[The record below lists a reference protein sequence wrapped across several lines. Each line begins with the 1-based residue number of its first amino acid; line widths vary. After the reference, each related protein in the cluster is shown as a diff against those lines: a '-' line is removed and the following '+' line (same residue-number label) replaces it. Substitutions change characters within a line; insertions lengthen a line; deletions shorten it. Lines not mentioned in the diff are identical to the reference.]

1 MICASIIRLLTGV
14 QARWTGKQMPELHR
28 QSVFFANHTSN
39 LDGPTIWASLPK
51 RVRERTRPI
60 AAQDYW
66 TRGPIR
72 RFLANNVFRCVLIER
87 NKVSKSSNPLVAMES
102 ALAAGDS
109 LIIFPEG
116 GRKGTE
122 DGTLGEFKPGLWHLA
137 RKHPDVA
144 FVPVYLENLSRIL
157 PKGDFL
163 WIPIMAS
170 ATFGE
175 AIPFD
180 PDKTRYMTSAKTAIE
195 RMRDRNLTPPAE
207 TQHA

>member
-1 MICASIIRLLTGV
+1 MICAMLIRALTGV
-14 QARWTGKQMPELHR
+14 RARWAGEQMPDLRR

-51 RVRERTRPI
+51 HVRDRTRPI

-66 TRGPIR
+66 TRGPVR

-87 NKVSKSSNPLVAMES
+87 NKVSKSCNPLVAMEA

-116 GRKGTE
+116 GRKGSE
-122 DGTLGEFKPGLWHLA
+122 DGELGEFKPGLWHLA
-137 RKHPDVA
+137 KKHPGVA
-144 FVPVYLENLSRIL
+144 FVPVYLENLNRIL

-163 WIPIMAS
+163 WIPLMAS

-175 AIPFD
+175 PIAFD
-180 PDKTRYMTSAKTAIE
+180 PDKTRYMNTAKAAIE
-195 RMRDRNLTPPAE
+195 RMRDRNLDPARE
-207 TQHA
+207 QQHA

>member
-14 QARWTGKQMPELHR
+14 QARWAGENPPELDR

-51 RVRERTRPI
+51 RVRDRTRPI

-66 TRGPIR
+66 TRGPVR

-87 NKVSKSSNPLVAMES
+87 NKVSKSSNPLVVMEA

-122 DGTLGEFKPGLWHLA
+122 DGELGEFKPGIWHLA
-137 RKHPDVA
+137 RKYPHVQ

-157 PKGDFL
+157 PKGEFL
-163 WIPIMAS
+163 WIPLMAS

-180 PDKTRYMTSAKTAIE
+180 THKSRFMHSAKTAIE
-195 RMRDRNLTPPAE
+195 QMRDRNLNKPQE
-207 TQHA
+207 HQHA